1 MLSICI
7 VRYTV
12 IHVYRHL
19 EIKCGE
25 SERERERERERVRK
39 KKKRTFPLLML
50 LVKNE
55 ECINRMS
62 DFVSVWVWDA
72 KKVEK
77 LSFACYII
85 YYYVPANPVF
95 FSSSFFLNFTL
106 QPLLV
111 LMMDRNVGS
120 SRGKRASELETKQ
133 KMKKKTRREK
143 WTKAEIGSSFLFSY
157 LQKRMCSV

>member
-12 IHVYRHL
+12 RHL

-25 SERERERERERVRK
+25 SERERERERERVRE

-62 DFVSVWVWDA
+62 DFVSV
-72 KKVEK
+72 
-77 LSFACYII
+77 
-85 YYYVPANPVF
+85 
-95 FSSSFFLNFTL
+95 
-106 QPLLV
+106 
-111 LMMDRNVGS
+111 
-120 SRGKRASELETKQ
+120 
-133 KMKKKTRREK
+133 
-143 WTKAEIGSSFLFSY
+143 
-157 LQKRMCSV
+157 